1 MKNHLVVKIM
11 LLIVLSALLAS
22 CTQTPAASVDV
33 AATLNAVQTESASA
47 VKGIQDSAL
56 ATINAVQSQSVAT
69 IGAQV
74 MQTVAAL
81 PTATPYPTA
90 QPPAATAVPATAV
103 VIAPTT
109 APTSLPATSVPA
121 TQPVVVYTAVPAE
134 YACRVVSISPASGT
148 QVDPG
153 YDFDGVWVVK
163 NTGTKSWD
171 LTEVDFRYSKG
182 TKFQKYADGFDLAQ
196 AVNPGGQITLA
207 VDMAAPQEKGYYTTT
222 WALVKGNT
230 TICRLNLDLTV
241 K

>member
-1 MKNHLVVKIM
+1 MKTHLVGKIM

-22 CTQTPAASVDV
+22 CTLANATPAASVDV
-33 AATLNAVQTESASA
+33 AATLNAVQTESANA
-47 VKGIQDSAL
+47 VKGVQDSAL

-74 MQTVAAL
+74 MQTVAAM

-109 APTSLPATSVPA
+109 APTSVPATSVPI
-121 TQPVVVYTAVPAE
+121 VVHTAVPVE
-134 YACRVVSISPASGT
+134 YSCRVVSVSPASGT

-153 YDFDGVWVVK
+153 YDFDGVWVIK
-163 NTGTKSWD
+163 NTGTKTWS
-171 LTEVDFRYSKG
+171 LGEVDFNYLKG
-182 TKFQKYADGFDLAQ
+182 TKFQKYADGFDLPQ
-196 AVNPGGQITLA
+196 AVNPGGQLTLT
-207 VDMAAPQEKGYYTTT
+207 VDMAAPHEKGTYTTT
-222 WALVKGNT
+222 WILVKGNT
-230 TICRLNLDLTV
+230 NICRLNLDLTV